1 MILRRNS
8 ILLSANQVILYEVK
22 QLFLLNISGLSSIRH
37 PAVSELTA
45 ISNGARRHRVVC
57 WLPTKWTNFDVQL
70 CRSWGQAAP
79 RAYRDEEAGVAS
91 PIGVG
96 NLPLVC
102 LHHREN
108 ARKWSSETVPDVD
121 LNGKQV
127 LMERSGRVP
136 DQRGQGPG
144 GTSQRPYV
152 QLSPECDTVASA
164 TLSLMNRGGGA
175 GRDSIAKCCG
185 DCGSS
190 CPLCQLSVRPFCFL
204 VWNQI
209 KHGTFF
215 KLPNQNY

>member
-1 MILRRNS
+1 MGQDPPGVLQGAFWSGMPGMAQGSQRHEPRHLTS
-8 ILLSANQVILYEVK
+8 ALQLSLALTLSRLETHM
-22 QLFLLNISGLSSIRH
+22 GLEQGH

-102 LHHREN
+102 LHHGEN

-164 TLSLMNRGGGA
+164 TLSLMNGGGGGWA
-175 GRDSIAKCCG
+175 
-185 DCGSS
+185 
-190 CPLCQLSVRPFCFL
+190 
-204 VWNQI
+204 
-209 KHGTFF
+209 
-215 KLPNQNY
+215 

>member
-1 MILRRNS
+1 MGQDPPGVLQGAFWSGMPGMAQGSQRHEPRHLTS
-8 ILLSANQVILYEVK
+8 ALQLSLALTLSRLETHM
-22 QLFLLNISGLSSIRH
+22 GLEQGH

-102 LHHREN
+102 LHHGEN

-127 LMERSGRVP
+127 LMERRLLFASFDDESAKQENDTHERALAL
-136 DQRGQGPG
+136 
-144 GTSQRPYV
+144 TSLQMKR
-152 QLSPECDTVASA
+152 LTD
-164 TLSLMNRGGGA
+164 N
-175 GRDSIAKCCG
+175 
-185 DCGSS
+185 
-190 CPLCQLSVRPFCFL
+190 
-204 VWNQI
+204 
-209 KHGTFF
+209 
-215 KLPNQNY
+215 KL